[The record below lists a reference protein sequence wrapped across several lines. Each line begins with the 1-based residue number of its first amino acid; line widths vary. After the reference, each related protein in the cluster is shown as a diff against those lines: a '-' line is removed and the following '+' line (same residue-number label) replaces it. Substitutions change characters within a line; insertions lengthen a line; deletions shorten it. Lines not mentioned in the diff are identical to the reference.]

1 MPENISMIDST
12 AIVKTQGRLHHSK
25 GVFADYITLHFPSEG
40 LRFKNINQSDPLVKI
55 KDIAHF
61 RYYKARIRGEDN
73 PVIITFLSL
82 EQDRPVAEV
91 FPGLSYHTGR
101 GETLLSANSFITH
114 TMRSLLKRGWL
125 YYEKNS
131 WRVAPPASET
141 VWQKRGQSVI
151 SLLSTQHR
159 LHLEPGPGRRPPV
172 RLAFDA
178 PPLDVYK
185 NLISVG
191 RCGFLSDLVGQE
203 RPRFVFNTAYFLLEH
218 DDFFSHHSS
227 LGEAYGLW
235 VAGGTIE
242 RPPLYRRG
250 AIFQASNGRWSV
262 SLLGLNDLSL
272 TLPNGLSLFHHNA
285 PLPAKGLPFTLNDE
299 GPSELTIYTRYYG
312 VASRGR
318 VLGYT
323 PTEPGRFELTVVD
336 RRIVG
341 WKMGGNLALPQNG
354 LVISFSPDVL
364 SPASRDELQNILQA
378 RFLLD
383 FNFVDPKHRA
393 ISQAIQT
400 GPILLQ
406 NGRSPLTNTY
416 LEDEEQFWASRSL
429 ETGDWQIG
437 VVSTDFATDI
447 DQTRHGRVG
456 LGIDD
461 SGNLILVMV
470 AGVNRG
476 MAVDG
481 VDSVGATLSELTHL
495 LIKAGAV
502 SAVNLDGG
510 GSTQAYYLGGR
521 VLIPA
526 DRRGLFQVHY
536 ERMVPSVGVLS

>member
-1 MPENISMIDST
+1 MIDSA
-12 AIVKTQGRLHHSK
+12 AIVKTQGRLHHSN
-25 GVFADYITLHFPSEG
+25 GAFADYITLHFSSEG
-40 LRFKNINQSDPLVKI
+40 LRFRNIDQSDPLVKV
-55 KDIAHF
+55 KDIAHL
-61 RYYKARIRGEDN
+61 RYFKARQRGEDN
-73 PVIITFLSL
+73 PVIITFLPL

-91 FPGLSYHTGR
+91 FPGLSYHTDG
-101 GETLLSANSFITH
+101 GETLLSANSFITY
-114 TMRSLLKRGWL
+114 TMRTLLKRSWL
-125 YYEKNS
+125 YYEKNT
-131 WRVAPPASET
+131 WRVDTPSSET
-141 VWQKRGQSVI
+141 VWQERGQAVI
-151 SLLSTQHR
+151 NLLTAQHR
-159 LHLEPGPGRRPPV
+159 LHLELGPGRRPPV
-172 RLAFDA
+172 RLAFDD
-178 PPLDVYK
+178 PFLDVNK
-185 NLISVG
+185 NLISLG

-203 RPRFVFNTAYFLLEH
+203 RPRLVFNTAYFLLEP

-235 VAGGTIE
+235 VTGGTIA

-262 SLLGLNDLSL
+262 SLLSLNDISI
-272 TLPNGLSLFHHNA
+272 TLPNGLPLFHRSA
-285 PLPAKGLPFTLNDE
+285 PLRAGGLPFTLNDE

-354 LVISFSPDVL
+354 LVISISPDVL
-364 SPASRDELQNILQA
+364 SPASGDELQNILRA

-383 FNFVDPKHRA
+383 FNFVDPEHRA

-406 NGRSPLTNTY
+406 DGRSPLTNTY
-416 LEDEEQFWASRSL
+416 LEDKEQFWPSRTL

-437 VVSTDFATDI
+437 VVSTDFPTDI
-447 DQTRHGRVG
+447 DQTQHGRVG
-456 LGIDD
+456 LGMDR

-470 AGVNRG
+470 AGVNSG

-481 VDSVGATLSELTHL
+481 VDSVGATLSELTRL
-495 LIKAGAV
+495 LIEAGAV

-510 GSTQAYYLGGR
+510 GSAQAYYLGGR
-521 VLIPA
+521 ALIPG
-526 DRRGLFQVHY
+526 DRRGLFQIHY
-536 ERMVPSVGVLS
+536 ERMVPSIGVLS